1 MAQVLFYIII
11 MSGVIATCT
20 VGRFILLNTA
30 WNEIEKYL
38 KDLFRKW

>member
-20 VGRFILLNTA
+20 VCRFILLDTA
-30 WNEIEKYL
+30 WKEIEKYL